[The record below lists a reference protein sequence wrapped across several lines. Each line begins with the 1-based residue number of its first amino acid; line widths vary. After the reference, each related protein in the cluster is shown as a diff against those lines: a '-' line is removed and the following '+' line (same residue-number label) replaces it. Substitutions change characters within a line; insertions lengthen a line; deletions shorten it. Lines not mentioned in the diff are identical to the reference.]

1 MAVLMWLK
9 LVAVGVVVVHAS
21 AKSYMRPKQPYLLSR
36 RSACRSAAT
45 VSHPPCSAFR
55 SRRLLHCSCTDVP
68 RAAFTGRSTEDHPF
82 RLRSACPPPATNT
95 ACGGTSSDGLRNPC
109 PPNGESEALMGS
121 ARPTCWT
128 LRLGSPRLCRT
139 PPPPG
144 GSCTGTTAAPVPRL
158 SAPTTLR
165 RPCVPCA
172 LPMCVAHVR
181 CQRPTRC
188 TMRASGRSDC
198 GSIIHRFVGGSLCWV
213 WCAYWAWCALFCADY
228 VVYTLTSAWM

>member
-55 SRRLLHCSCTDVP
+55 SRRPLHCSCTDVP
-68 RAAFTGRSTEDHPF
+68 RAAFTGRSAEDHPF
-82 RLRSACPPPATNT
+82 SLRSVCPPLATNT

-158 SAPTTLR
+158 HRYPGC
-165 RPCVPCA
+165 RPPPHCVVRASHVRCPCA
-172 LPMCVAHVR
+172 LPMCVASAPRGAPCVLR
-181 CQRPTRC
+181 EGVT
-188 TMRASGRSDC
+188 
-198 GSIIHRFVGGSLCWV
+198 VE
-213 WCAYWAWCALFCADY
+213 ALFAH
-228 VVYTLTSAWM
+228 LLAG